1 MTGFLPRLD
10 SLIENELKE
19 EQKSSK
25 DEVKGGYNSEK
36 EDGGAYLAPMG
47 KALNRDAEKGK
58 LGVTLAVG
66 RGPLTKADGWKKKK
80 RSDDNPRISVP
91 S

>member
-80 RSDDNPRISVP
+80 KI
-91 S
+91 